1 MDISRL
7 TCASSTAAEHVSGVS
22 GALFCISQSTTV
34 VDEVNSD
41 SSPLESVDALD
52 NHIASSNT
60 EGLQQD
66 NIEECNLHNAR
77 VTEDIHASVTSE
89 AAQVAVPE
97 SGKML
102 QPDVETLVLSDEQ
115 LKRKLEGDDL
125 EVQSFSRGEDESPK
139 QSTSC
144 EDQSFLGSGKYF

>member
-7 TCASSTAAEHVSGVS
+7 TCASPTAAEHVSGVS
-22 GALFCISQSTTV
+22 GALFCISQSTTI

-41 SSPLESVDALD
+41 SSQLESVDALD
-52 NHIASSNT
+52 NHIVSSN
-60 EGLQQD
+60 
-66 NIEECNLHNAR
+66 EECNLHNAR
-77 VTEDIHASVTSE
+77 VTEGIHASVMSE

-102 QPDVETLVLSDEQ
+102 QLDVETLALPDEQ
-115 LKRKLEGDDL
+115 LTRKLEGDDL
-125 EVQSFSRGEDESPK
+125 EVQSFSHGEDESPK

-144 EDQSFLGSGKYF
+144 EDQSILESGKYF